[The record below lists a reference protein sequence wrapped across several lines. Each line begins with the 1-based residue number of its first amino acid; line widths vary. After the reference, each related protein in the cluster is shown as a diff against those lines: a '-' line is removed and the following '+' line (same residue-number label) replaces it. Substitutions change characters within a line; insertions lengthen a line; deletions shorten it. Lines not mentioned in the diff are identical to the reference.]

1 MKDALDLVIEEIRA
15 MSREQLIAELAAHR
29 DTDIA
34 VSIREVERVSQLSHL
49 FSEVEDIFK
58 IIGLREIL
66 EVKSH
71 KLLDYIQELRAAN
84 DERFALAA

>member
-15 MSREQLIAELAAHR
+15 MSREELIAELAAHR

-58 IIGLREIL
+58 IIGLREII

-71 KLLDYIQELRAAN
+71 KLLDYIQQLRAAN

>member
-1 MKDALDLVIEEIRA
+1 MKDALDLVIEQIRA
-15 MSREQLIAELAAHR
+15 MSPEELIAELAAHR

-34 VSIREVERVSQLSHL
+34 VSIREVESVSHL
-49 FSEVEDIFK
+49 SRILGELEDIFE
-58 IIGLREIL
+58 IIGLRDL
-66 EVKSH
+66 LQVKSH